1 MTKETK
7 ILRDTR
13 HRTGLLALTGLLLL
27 SGCGRQ
33 ESATTMPANNTSAGT
48 PSEPKPIEGTLKVA
62 LLTPGSVSDNG
73 WNANA
78 YDGLMAVKAELG
90 AETQNVESNTP
101 INQDKELQAFGSK
114 GYDIVFAHG
123 GEFDDMCIK
132 LESQFPKTLFVV
144 SSGRKVGKNTTPI
157 VLRLED
163 GAYLLGMLSAGMSKT
178 NKLGMVG
185 GSEIIAVKSAFQAF
199 EAGAKA
205 VKPDIAIIPA
215 VYTNSWDNVATA
227 KQQTSALLDQGADV
241 IMQNV
246 DAASAGVFQA
256 VQERSKPDK
265 PCYALGTNKDQN
277 SIAPDVILASAPIV
291 LNRAFVQIA
300 KGVKEGTFKP
310 NDTPFDMKSGAI
322 GFIMNPKLLDKIP
335 AELKTKIEDAQK
347 KILDRTLKIPV
358 AG

>member
-1 MTKETK
+1 MREMKY
-7 ILRDTR
+7 
-13 HRTGLLALTGLLLL
+13 RTGLLALGSLLLL

-33 ESATTMPANNTSAGT
+33 EQTAATTPTNTGAST
-48 PSEPKPIEGTLKVA
+48 KSEAKPVQGTLKVA

-78 YDGLMAVKAELG
+78 YDGLMAVKSELG

-163 GAYLLGMLSAGMSKT
+163 GAYLLGMLSAGMSKA
-178 NKLGMVG
+178 NKLGMIG

-199 EAGAKA
+199 EAGAKSI
-205 VKPDIAIIPA
+205 KPDIAIISA

-256 VQERSKPDK
+256 VQERNKPDK

-277 SIAPDVILASAPIV
+277 AAAPDVILASAPIV
-291 LNRAFVQIA
+291 LKEAFVQIA
-300 KGVKEGTFKP
+300 KAVKAGTFKP
-310 NDTPFDMKSGAI
+310 NATPFDMKSGAI
-322 GFIMNPKLLDKIP
+322 GFILNPKLLDKIP
-335 AELKTKIEDAQK
+335 AELKTKIEDARK
-347 KILDRTLKIPV
+347 KILDGTLKIPV